1 MLLTFFFGWAILCQK
16 LFLFGCEFFIR
27 VFNFCL
33 LNFLYWLESTN
44 HKDIGIM
51 YFLVGVWSGFV
62 GSSLSFLI
70 RLELGKPGVL
80 WSESGQLYNVVLT
93 MHAMMMIFFMVIPI
107 IMGGFGNFIV
117 PMMLKSPDMSFPRLN
132 SLSLWLLVSSL
143 VLMIVSMFVDS
154 GSGTS

>member
-1 MLLTFFFGWAILCQK
+1 MD
-16 LFLFGCEFFIR
+16 
-27 VFNFCL
+27 FCL
-33 LNFLYWLESTN
+33 LFDFRLFKFLYWLESTN

-93 MHAMMMIFFMVIPI
+93 IHAIIIIFFMVMPI
-107 IMGGFGNFIV
+107 MMGGFGNFIV
-117 PMMLKSPDMSFPRLN
+117 PIMLKSPDMSFPRLN
-132 SLSLWLLVSSL
+132 NLSL
-143 VLMIVSMFVDS
+143 
-154 GSGTS
+154 